1 MSENLASMPKMS
13 TPPPWLQERL
23 SLYGDQFNGDRLS
36 IISLPGSIQS
46 NPDLNTSQLEQGDLC
61 CRTMI
66 ETEFPATPSSPK
78 VKHINVFERKKEAK
92 RSSSTSSLATPRPS
106 KVRTRSTSSLSRA
119 RGLSLSPQGTPP
131 SELISGSPTFTS
143 TSQGNTEPGFIGNQ
157 SEFAGQPNV
166 SRTNSQENVLV
177 TISARNQNHT
187 TSVPSQVQHRNSRL
201 PTTSPPSATQSP
213 LTSRKQGPQGP
224 NTRQTSKLPV
234 FSNQVSQNKDSS
246 QARRNSKGETGIRMG
261 CQSPVSRALSTS
273 SEIKKAKTVSP
284 PAGSNQSSNTNS
296 VSRIPSTSKSVPKSH
311 KQFKP
316 TSKEKG
322 SLNRQNSGS
331 LSKLAALGSGQAA
344 QGSGQGKQSGI
355 KTTLKSDSKLSPPSS
370 AKTSSVVSSITL
382 TLSASTVSNTNI
394 KTSSSANVSA
404 MKGKDVR
411 TIPKAVNVSSMPKW
425 HHEGPYANPRPETHF
440 PKMGT
445 TNLTHTSVGTT
456 YLTHASLKTESGSL
470 KEDTLN
476 ATKTCS
482 VGNVVPKS
490 STPKSELPS
499 VKKDIFISPHVEQA
513 PLREINTLPMSN
525 ISRPQLGHMNSSQ
538 LGNMNSSQLGS
549 MDSSQLGNMNE
560 SQFGS
565 SKKGQYFYDYSDEDS
580 DWNRPV
586 SKDYSIA
593 SSVSL
598 DEMLDKTL
606 ENIAVTPADTDF
618 SSDSHFVFMSPV
630 LPNSGSPVLENVN
643 TNENNNV
650 PIESNNASV
659 SVSNA
664 SEEINDGN
672 DRLRGKPDIVQDT
685 EKREQ
690 RNMKQSLTMSQ
701 IPGSGLAGYRARRPK
716 SLILGSKD
724 KKFVYAEYGSSSSLD
739 STSDEDWSYQFS
751 YAKNIKQHE
760 IQTKVAKSLQ
770 SGTAKEIATPT
781 NVSTLEVTLNA
792 QNDKSSKSSKTP
804 SQLPRPNSSK
814 TPVKTP
820 PPIAQ
825 KPGRK
830 RSPSNNSIGERPK
843 SVEICVNTALV
854 PTITKPVT
862 TYFPF
867 HETIEILNEK
877 DLNKFAPDK
886 FSTLPQAKTE
896 SADKKLDTSDSFDEV
911 TVERSG
917 SRDDGYS
924 TMSSDVQP
932 DAMEKFSDENM
943 IMEKQAHSFE
953 SENIG
958 HNDTLRQKLD
968 SSSDHDS
975 VIDTS
980 SHNINKRYSGQYN
993 QNFSSPT
1000 SVSSGDRASQ
1010 CGSLGRV
1017 RAMKLKYELEIQNKS
1032 PEREMNLMKSPPP
1045 TPPKSPQRIFFQE
1058 PSGVKGASK
1067 IPLVRQRN
1075 VSGNAAPQT
1084 NKVQSKIP
1092 VNQSVITQN
1101 KTVPNSLN
1109 KTVPNSQN
1117 KTVPYSQNKTVP
1129 NSLNKTVPN
1138 SQNKTVPYSQNKTV
1152 PNSLNKTV
1160 PNSQNK
1166 TVPNRQYKTMPNSQ
1180 NEIVPDSPNKA
1191 IPNSNAADPL
1201 LKTSARSNIPSLRG
1215 SNQAGLTYLKNITLS
1230 QDNKD
1235 SISNKNKKPQNVA
1248 KVHDSGRTNNQCKDW
1263 TVQEQFDCLS
1273 IEEQLSQ
1280 LSYFMPPSEPVS
1292 FLREGGYDSSSS
1304 TSDRGSD
1311 LTSLHISEDNMLSDI
1326 PEEKEGYESS
1336 VGKLSEANSLTSI
1349 SVKDGLTKHVHTC
1362 CQHQNVHFEV
1372 RLRKIWNS
1380 EDGLMRA
1387 VKECDI
1393 NKQSHDVEAFIFD
1406 DIYGETLNMETPL
1419 DRSASESD
1427 IYKKGDNPEKRW
1439 LPRLSR
1445 SRKTLSL
1452 DELTIEGRVNDIMKQ
1467 MVFQQVNICRVMRKP
1482 VFWVSDQV
1490 GHKAG
1495 CTTTEDC

>member
-23 SLYGDQFNGDRLS
+23 SLYGEQFNGDRLS

-46 NPDLNTSQLEQGDLC
+46 NPDLNLSQSEHGDVC

-78 VKHINVFERKKEAK
+78 MKHINVFERKKEAK

-119 RGLSLSPQGTPP
+119 RGLSLSPRGVSP
-131 SELISGSPTFTS
+131 SELISGSPTVTG
-143 TSQGNTEPGFIGNQ
+143 TSQGNGETGLLGNQ
-157 SEFAGQPNV
+157 SGLAGQPGA
-166 SRTNSQENVLV
+166 SQTNSQENVPV
-177 TISARNQNHT
+177 TASASNQNHT

-201 PTTSPPSATQSP
+201 PTTSPLSATQSP
-213 LTSRKQGPQGP
+213 VAMRKQASQGP

-234 FSNQVSQNKDSS
+234 FSNQGSQNRDMS

-261 CQSPVSRALSTS
+261 CQSPVSRTLSTS
-273 SEIKKAKTVSP
+273 SEIKQPKNASP
-284 PAGSNQSSNTNS
+284 PAGPNTNTNS
-296 VSRIPSTSKSVPKSH
+296 ASRIPSTSKTVPKSQ
-311 KQFKP
+311 KQMKP
-316 TSKEKG
+316 NSKEKG

-331 LSKLAALGSGQAA
+331 LSKLAAPVSGQT
-344 QGSGQGKQSGI
+344 KQSGI
-355 KTTLKSDSKLSPPSS
+355 KTTLKADSKLSPPSS

-382 TLSASTVSNTNI
+382 TLSATTVTNTNI
-394 KTSSSANVSA
+394 RTTSSANASA
-404 MKGKDVR
+404 IKGKDAKN
-411 TIPKAVNVSSMPKW
+411 IPKAVNVSSMPKW

-440 PKMGT
+440 PRMGTTNLGTTNFGT
-445 TNLTHTSVGTT
+445 TNLTHTS
-456 YLTHASLKTESGSL
+456 LKHESSSP
-470 KEDTLN
+470 KDDSLN
-476 ATKTCS
+476 AIKTFS
-482 VGNVVPKS
+482 AGYVPNS

-499 VKKDIFISPHVEQA
+499 VKSDIFISPQSEQV
-513 PLREINTLPMSN
+513 PLRGINTLPMGN
-525 ISRPQLGHMNSSQ
+525 ISRPH
-538 LGNMNSSQLGS
+538 LGNTNSPQLRSMNNAQLGS
-549 MDSSQLGNMNE
+549 MDNSQLSNMNNSQLGTTNNAQLGNIND
-560 SQFGS
+560 SQLGS

-618 SSDSHFVFMSPV
+618 SSEGHFVFMSPV
-630 LPNSGSPVLENVN
+630 LPSNGSPVMAVPDNVIM
-643 TNENNNV
+643 NENNNV
-650 PIESNNASV
+650 PSETNNASTYV
-659 SVSNA
+659 DNNA
-664 SEEINDGN
+664 EEINDN
-672 DRLRGKPDIVQDT
+672 NERLRGKPDIVQDT

-690 RNMKQSLTMSQ
+690 RNMKQSITMSE
-701 IPGSGLAGYRARRPK
+701 ITGSGIAGYRARRPK

-739 STSDEDWSYQFS
+739 STSDEDWNYQFS
-751 YAKNIKQHE
+751 FAKNIKQQE
-760 IQTKVAKSLQ
+760 IQAKVAKSLQ

-781 NVSTLEVTLNA
+781 NISTLEVTLNA
-792 QNDKSSKSSKTP
+792 QNDKNSKSSKTT
-804 SQLPRPNSSK
+804 SQLPRPNTNSK
-814 TPVKTP
+814 KLAKTP

-867 HETIEILNEK
+867 HETIDILNEK
-877 DLNKFAPDK
+877 ELNKLGSEK

-896 SADKKLDTSDSFDEV
+896 NGDKKIDTSDSFDEV

-943 IMEKQAHSFE
+943 MKEKQGHLHE
-953 SENIG
+953 CETLENDG
-958 HNDTLRQKLD
+958 HHDTLRQKSDLCR
-968 SSSDHDS
+968 DHDK
-975 VIDTS
+975 VMDTLKQ
-980 SHNINKRYSGQYN
+980 NTNKRDSGQYSLN
-993 QNFSSPT
+993 LSSPT
-1000 SVSSGDRASQ
+1000 SVSSGDRHSQ
-1010 CGSLGRV
+1010 SGSLGRV

-1032 PEREMNLMKSPPP
+1032 PEREMNSLRSPPP
-1045 TPPKSPQRIFFQE
+1045 TPPKSPQRTFFKE
-1058 PSGVKGASK
+1058 TVGGGKAGSK

-1075 VSGNAAPQT
+1075 VTGNAAPQT
-1084 NKVQSKIP
+1084 NVVQSKIP
-1092 VNQSVITQN
+1092 VNQSVNMQNKTTPNSQNKVVPSSQN
-1101 KTVPNSLN
+1101 KTVSNIQNKTEPNSQN
-1109 KTVPNSQN
+1109 NTCTVPNSQN
-1117 KTVPYSQNKTVP
+1117 EVLPNIQSKVVPKSQNQKIPTSSQNKGTAIKEAVD
-1129 NSLNKTVPN
+1129 
-1138 SQNKTVPYSQNKTV
+1138 SQ
-1152 PNSLNKTV
+1152 
-1160 PNSQNK
+1160 
-1166 TVPNRQYKTMPNSQ
+1166 
-1180 NEIVPDSPNKA
+1180 
-1191 IPNSNAADPL
+1191 
-1201 LKTSARSNIPSLRG
+1201 LKTSAKTNIPSLIHQ
-1215 SNQAGLTYLKNITLS
+1215 NQPTLNYLKTNTLS
-1230 QDNKD
+1230 QANES
-1235 SISNKNKKPQNVA
+1235 SITKTGTSQNVP
-1248 KVHDSGRTNNQCKDW
+1248 KVLDSGRISKQCSEM
-1263 TVQEQFDCLS
+1263 TIQEQFNNLS
-1273 IEEQLSQ
+1273 IQNQLSQ

-1311 LTSLHISEDNMLSDI
+1311 LTSLHISEDNILSDI

-1336 VGKLSEANSLTSI
+1336 VGKLSEANSLASL
-1349 SVKDGLTKHVHTC
+1349 SVKEVITKHVHTC
-1362 CQHQNVHFEV
+1362 SQHQNVHFEV
-1372 RLRKIWNS
+1372 RFRKIWSS

-1387 VKECDI
+1387 VKEVDI
-1393 NKQSHDVEAFIFD
+1393 NKQSHDIEAFVFD
-1406 DIYGETLNMETPL
+1406 DVYGETLHMETPL

-1445 SRKTLSL
+1445 SRRTLSF

-1467 MVFQQVNICRVMRKP
+1467 MVFQQVCNN
-1482 VFWVSDQV
+1482 
-1490 GHKAG
+1490 
-1495 CTTTEDC
+1495 